1 MAGGNVNQAFKK
13 IIRTVTPP
21 TVLEKCVMKPLMAYR
36 GLKPIAARHCNLCDY
51 RGYFGIKGRPPR
63 LDARCPRCGSFE
75 RHRLLMLAMDRA
87 EVIPEIGADEQVLHF
102 AAEPVLVR
110 HFRKRWGRYQTADL
124 FFDADLKLNL
134 EDIDLPDASVRLII
148 ANHVLEHVDDYKAA
162 SELHRILVDGGVLVC
177 MVPIIEGWAQTYE
190 NEAIQ
195 TQTGRWLHFGQGDHR
210 RYYGR
215 DFRARI
221 ASAGLQLAA
230 EVTAEGEELLEYGL
244 LRGEKVF
251 MFRKPLATTSAA

>member
-1 MAGGNVNQAFKK
+1 MNQALKK

-21 TVLEKCVMKPLMAYR
+21 TVLEKCVLKPLMAYR
-36 GLKPIAARHCNLCDY
+36 GLKPIAPRHCNICGY
-51 RGYFGIKGRPPR
+51 EGYFSIKGRPPR
-63 LDARCPRCGSFE
+63 LDAKCPQCGSFE
-75 RHRLLMLAMDRA
+75 RHRLLMLAVDRGG
-87 EVIPEIGADEQVLHF
+87 VIPEIENDDQVLHF
-102 AAEPVLVR
+102 AAEPVLTR
-110 HFRKRWGRYQTADL
+110 RFRERWARYTTADL

-134 EDIDLPDASVRLII
+134 ENIDLPDASVRLII

-162 SELHRILVDGGVLVC
+162 SELHRILVDGGVLIC
-177 MVPIIEGWAQTYE
+177 MVPIIEGWEQTYE

-195 TQTGRWLHFGQGDHR
+195 TRTDRWLHFGQGDHM

-221 ASAGLQLAA
+221 ASAGLQLAT
-230 EVTAEGEELLEYGL
+230 EVTAEGEDLIKYGL

-251 MFRKPLATTSAA
+251 IFRKPFTAASVA